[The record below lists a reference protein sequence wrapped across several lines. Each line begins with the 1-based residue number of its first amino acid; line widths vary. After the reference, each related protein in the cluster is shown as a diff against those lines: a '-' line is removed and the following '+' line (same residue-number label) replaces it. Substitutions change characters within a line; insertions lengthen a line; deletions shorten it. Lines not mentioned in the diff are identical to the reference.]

1 MTLLAQPAPPIVS
14 PEVHPDRSVTFR
26 FQAPNAQQLFLS
38 REGAEKV
45 AMTKD
50 DQGLWS
56 VTTPPL
62 DPDRYSYTFQ
72 ADGVSL
78 MDPHN
83 PLITPNLLGSASA
96 VRVPGT
102 PPQLWEV
109 ADVPRGVVHHHFY
122 KSGIIGDQR
131 DYYVYTPPAYNPKA
145 KPYPVLYLLHGF
157 SDAAN
162 GWTAVGEAHV
172 ILDNLIAAGKAKP
185 MIVVMPNGN
194 ATQTV
199 SQGYA
204 YGPTPAPQSVQAPA
218 PPPLQAAAG
227 GGRGAAA
234 PRPPQPYAGSYPES
248 LVKDVI
254 PFVEKTYRVIAN
266 KDNRAIAGLSMGGGH
281 TLTATNNNPGVFGY
295 IGVFSSGPR
304 TVDESYEKQLDAV
317 KAGGVKFYW
326 TGAGTTDMAR
336 EGTVN
341 LHSLLEK
348 HGFKTSYK
356 EIPGSHYWFLWRDF
370 LGDFGAI
377 LFR

>member
-1 MTLLAQPAPPIVS
+1 MLKTSILFGIATMTLLAQPAPPIVS

-172 ILDNLIAAGKAKP
+172 ILDNLIAAGKVKP
-185 MIVVMPNGN
+185 MVVVMPL
-194 ATQTV
+194 
-199 SQGYA
+199 GYGA
-204 YGPTPAPQSVQAPA
+204 PEILTGGWRRVGGDPTLWQRNKEKFRDA
-218 PPPLQAAAG
+218 LLTELM
-227 GGRGAAA
+227 
-234 PRPPQPYAGSYPES
+234 PRIEQE
-248 LVKDVI
+248 
-254 PFVEKTYRVIAN
+254 YRVS
-266 KDNRAIAGLSMGGGH
+266 KDRKMRAITGLSMGGAESV
-281 TLTATNNNPGVFGY
+281 LTGLNALDRFAWVGS
-295 IGVFSSGPR
+295 FSAGGL
-304 TVDESYEKQLDAV
+304 DEDYSAAFPKLDAKANSQLKLLWIACGVDDGLIKPNRKFRDWLQSKDV
-317 KAGGVKFYW
+317 KLTFVE
-326 TGAGTTDMAR
+326 TPGTHCWMVWR
-336 EGTVN
+336 RN
-341 LHSLLEK
+341 LVTFASLLFQDTK
-348 HGFKTSYK
+348 
-356 EIPGSHYWFLWRDF
+356 
-370 LGDFGAI
+370 
-377 LFR
+377 